1 MAKEYPAEIKA
12 FILANGAMNRKEL
25 ADSINAKFG
34 TSYTRK
40 QIQSRCTHLWLK
52 AASDGRLRKGSKA
65 WNKGLKGVNGV
76 SWSRFKKGNIPAT
89 ARPVG
94 HERINRDGH
103 IEVKVEGHRQM
114 VFKHRWVWEQH
125 HGPIPKGMV
134 VSFRNGIRTDCRID
148 NLILLTRAEL
158 ARLNQSYIH
167 LSTPET
173 HESCI
178 LLAKLKGVIHE
189 KTKSRK
195 C

>member
-1 MAKEYPAEIKA
+1 MAKKYPTEITA

-25 ADSINAKFG
+25 AESINAKFG

-40 QIQSRCTHLWLK
+40 QIQSRCTHLGLK
-52 AASDGRLRKGSKA
+52 AASDGRLKKGGKA

-76 SWSRFKKGNIPAT
+76 SGSRFKKGNIPAT
-89 ARPVG
+89 SRPVG
-94 HERINRDGH
+94 YERINRDGH

-114 VFKHRWVWEQH
+114 VFKHRWVWEQAN
-125 HGPIPKGMV
+125 GPIPKGCV
-134 VSFRNGIRTDCRID
+134 VSFKNGIRTDCRLE

-178 LLAKLKGVIHE
+178 LLAKLKGAIHE
-189 KTKSRK
+189 KTRV
-195 C
+195 